1 MRFLFLGLVV
11 LLSSQ
16 NTFSQERNDIGVLAG
31 SSYYMG
37 DFNLS
42 TQFYQPSP
50 AIGVLFRHN
59 LNEFYSLKLSG
70 THGNLKGYYNPNNQ
84 YLPQIPYQSFE
95 QSFRAFD
102 KRLVEISGAIEIG
115 LRPFGTKP
123 VDANSISPYVT
134 LGVSLAIIDR
144 DLLVNIP
151 FGVGVK
157 YTPFNRWTFGAEWRL
172 HKTFNDNIDYYPTH
186 PNQSFRIHNFDWVGI
201 GGLFVSYRL
210 VNKGAICP
218 AYD

>member
-1 MRFLFLGLVV
+1 MRFLFLGLAIIF
-11 LLSSQ
+11 SSLY
-16 NTFSQERNDIGVLAG
+16 TFSQERNDIGVLAG

-70 THGNLKGYYNPNNQ
+70 THGFLRGNYQPDQ
-84 YLPQIPYQSFE
+84 HYLPLEPGQQFKDFNR
-95 QSFRAFD
+95 Q
-102 KRLVEISGAIEIG
+102 LVEISGAVEIG
-115 LRPFGTKP
+115 FRPFGTRP

-134 LGVSLAIIDR
+134 LGVSMALIDR
-144 DLLVNIP
+144 NPMLNIP
-151 FGVGVK
+151 FGIGIK

-172 HKTFNDNIDYYPTH
+172 HKTFNDNIDFYPTH
-186 PNQSFRIHNFDWVGI
+186 THERFRIHNFDWVGI

-210 VNKGAICP
+210 VNKGVICP